1 MSAHKPKFYKE
12 IQGYFN
18 YEGFFSY
25 IAGRLPEGF
34 TAAEI
39 GVWRGQSTCYM
50 LEELQDIGKKGNYIV
65 IDTFV
70 GTDNETE
77 CEHARIAAS
86 LGGTVLADFC
96 NNLNKA
102 GVLKDCKVLQYD
114 SAESADFFKNRKF
127 DFVFID
133 AEHTYEAVK
142 RDLMAWVLKVK
153 SGGILGG
160 HDYFHSAFPGVKRA
174 ADEFAALYE
183 LELKT
188 FGECYYFVIP

>member
-1 MSAHKPKFYKE
+1 MPHFYKG

-18 YEGFFSY
+18 YPDFFGF
-25 IAGRLPEGF
+25 IAERLPSGF
-34 TAAEI
+34 WAAEV

-50 LEELQDIGKKGNYIV
+50 LERLRELGKTGKYLV
-65 IDTFV
+65 IDTFK
-70 GTDNETE
+70 GTDNATE
-77 CEHARIAAS
+77 SEHAQIAKQ

-96 NNLNKA
+96 NNIQKV
-102 GVLKDCKVLQYD
+102 GVLKDCNVIQWD

-142 RDLMAWVLKVK
+142 SDLMAWRSKVK

-160 HDYFHSAFPGVKRA
+160 HDYFHAAFPGVKQA

-188 FGECYYFVIP
+188 MGECYYFVIP